1 MSKTRK
7 NSGTARVR
15 NRLIKQNNTMQ
26 LKAVRKQN
34 MLLMKALS
42 RRKPSS
48 FSKTIKANEKMQQRQ
63 IRSQNMSLART
74 LKRSGM
80 GTSIVKKRM
89 KIQLNADKRQNNELL
104 NAVKANPSSW
114 RKAVKRRMNSQLKA
128 VSAQNRAVMS

>member
-7 NSGTARVR
+7 NSGTARAR

-42 RRKPSS
+42 RKKPSS

-89 KIQLNADKRQNNELL
+89 KIQKHTIHTHRIICQARGYFGRIFHTIQIGASRVILKFM
-104 NAVKANPSSW
+104 SSTH
-114 RKAVKRRMNSQLKA
+114 
-128 VSAQNRAVMS
+128 